1 MSHFIV
7 GLTGGIGSGKTSVAD
22 RFAEQGVTIIDTDA
36 IAHELTGV
44 QGASLPHIEAVFGRA
59 VLLDTGELNRV
70 AMRRLVFV
78 DPAAKR
84 QLEAI
89 LHPMIR
95 AESERRCRMP
105 PIGAPYVILVV
116 PLLVESSAYRE
127 YVARILLVDCDES
140 LQITRVMARSKLS
153 RDEVEAIIK
162 TQASRAERRA
172 AADDILSNDKDLESV
187 RAQVLALHEKY
198 LQYVFAMNNEQG

>member
-44 QGASLPHIEAVFGRA
+44 QGAALPHIEAVFGRA

-78 DPAAKR
+78 ATELPTFFLAFPSDELTDDLAD
-84 QLEAI
+84 
-89 LHPMIR
+89 
-95 AESERRCRMP
+95 
-105 PIGAPYVILVV
+105 V
-116 PLLVESSAYRE
+116 LLGDDHA
-127 YVARILLVDCDES
+127 LD
-140 LQITRVMARSKLS
+140 
-153 RDEVEAIIK
+153 
-162 TQASRAERRA
+162 
-172 AADDILSNDKDLESV
+172 ADKV
-187 RAQVLALHEKY
+187 R
-198 LQYVFAMNNEQG
+198 